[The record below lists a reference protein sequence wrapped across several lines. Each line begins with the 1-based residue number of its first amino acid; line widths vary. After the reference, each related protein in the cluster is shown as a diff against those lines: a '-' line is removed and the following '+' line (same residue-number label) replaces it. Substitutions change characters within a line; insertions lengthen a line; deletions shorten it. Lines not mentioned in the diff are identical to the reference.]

1 MKKFEL
7 HTLRNIG
14 RKSER
19 KKGLNKEIKGKMNK
33 GKERKKEILELVKRR

>member
-1 MKKFEL
+1 MKKSEL

-19 KKGLNKEIKGKMNK
+19 KKERKGINKEIKGKMNK
-33 GKERKKEILELVKRR
+33 SK

>member
-19 KKGLNKEIKGKMNK
+19 KKGDKQRNQSKNEQ
-33 GKERKKEILELVKRR
+33 